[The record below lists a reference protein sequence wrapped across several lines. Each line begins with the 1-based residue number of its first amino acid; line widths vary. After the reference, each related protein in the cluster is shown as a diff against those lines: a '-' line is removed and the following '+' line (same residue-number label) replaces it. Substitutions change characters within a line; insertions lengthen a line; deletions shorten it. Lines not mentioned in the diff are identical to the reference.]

1 MERMEVIPTILD
13 SGDRR
18 EFETGAVRDMQS
30 GKGRC
35 DLMPLDQVAAIIS
48 GDADAEDGL
57 IANVFKYQQ
66 TGNVNCIML
75 AIYDFCIT
83 RNWTIPKAL
92 LELSKHFEQ
101 GAIKYGE
108 RNWEKGL
115 PEYCYIDS
123 AIRHYL
129 KWMDGQDDEPHDRAV
144 IWNLICLWWTHEN
157 ITTADKG
164 DET

>member
-1 MERMEVIPTILD
+1 MDGMEMTTRILD

-18 EFETGAVRDMQS
+18 EFETGAVRDMAE

-35 DLMPLDQVAAIIS
+35 DLMPLEQVAKLLDDDEIIKRIWIYQIGGDILYIKMAIRVFCTS
-48 GDADAEDGL
+48 LGL
-57 IANVFKYQQ
+57 SLPHA
-66 TGNVNCIML
+66 M
-75 AIYDFCIT
+75 
-83 RNWTIPKAL
+83 

-129 KWMDGQDDEPHDRAV
+129 KWLDNQNDEPHDRAV
-144 IWNLICLWWTHEN
+144 LWNLMCLWWTHEN

>member
-1 MERMEVIPTILD
+1 METATRILD

-18 EFETGAVRDMQS
+18 EFETGAVRDMAE

-35 DLMPLDQVAAIIS
+35 DLMPLEQVAKLLDDDGIIKRIWIYQSGGDIIYIKMAIR
-48 GDADAEDGL
+48 
-57 IANVFKYQQ
+57 
-66 TGNVNCIML
+66 M
-75 AIYDFCIT
+75 FCT
-83 RNWTIPKAL
+83 LLGWSLSHAM

-101 GAIKYGE
+101 GAVKYGE

-115 PEYCYIDS
+115 PESCYIDS

-144 IWNLICLWWTHEN
+144 LWNLICLWWTHEN
-157 ITTADKG
+157 VTTADKV

>member
-1 MERMEVIPTILD
+1 MEVTTRILD

-18 EFETGAVRDMQS
+18 EFETGAVRDMAE

-35 DLMPLDQVAAIIS
+35 DLMPLEQVATIIS
-48 GDADAEDGL
+48 GDADVEDEV
-57 IANVFKYQQ
+57 IANVFEYQQ
-66 TGNVNCIML
+66 TGDVNYIMQ
-75 AIYDFCIT
+75 AIYDFCDAC
-83 RNWTIPKAL
+83 NWTIPKAL

-144 IWNLICLWWTHEN
+144 LWNLICLWWTHEN

-164 DET
+164 DDI

>member
-1 MERMEVIPTILD
+1 MDGMEMTTRILD

-18 EFETGAVRDMQS
+18 EFETGAVRDMAE

-35 DLMPLDQVAAIIS
+35 DLMPLEQVAAIIS
-48 GDADAEDGL
+48 GDADAEDEL
-57 IANVFKYQQ
+57 IADIFEYQQ
-66 TGNVNCIML
+66 TGNVNYIMM
-75 AIYDFCIT
+75 AICDFCT
-83 RNWTIPKAL
+83 ARNWSLPHAM

-115 PEYCYIDS
+115 PESCYIDS

-144 IWNLICLWWTHEN
+144 LWNLICLWWTHEN
-157 ITTADKG
+157 ITDKG
-164 DET
+164 DGEE

>member
-1 MERMEVIPTILD
+1 MEILD
-13 SGDRR
+13 SGERR

-35 DLMPLDQVAAIIS
+35 DLMPLEQVATMIS
-48 GDADAEDGL
+48 GDADVEDEV
-57 IANVFKYQQ
+57 IANVFEYQQ
-66 TGNVNCIML
+66 TGDVNYIMQ
-75 AIYDFCIT
+75 AIYDFCIA

-101 GAIKYGE
+101 GVIKYGE

-157 ITTADKG
+157 ITDKG
-164 DET
+164 DGKE

>member
-1 MERMEVIPTILD
+1 MVYLTYPNKAEDRYGHSYADTVFTDGIPDILY
-13 SGDRR
+13 
-18 EFETGAVRDMQS
+18 EAKIGADYILKLYKAS
-30 GKGRC
+30 K
-35 DLMPLDQVAAIIS
+35 
-48 GDADAEDGL
+48 EDGL

-101 GAIKYGE
+101 GAVKYGE

>member
-1 MERMEVIPTILD
+1 MDGMEMTTRILD

-18 EFETGAVRDMQS
+18 EFETGAVRDMAE

-35 DLMPLDQVAAIIS
+35 DLMPLEQVAKLLEGDEVIKAIWI
-48 GDADAEDGL
+48 
-57 IANVFKYQQ
+57 YQI
-66 TGNVNCIML
+66 GKDMSYIKR
-75 AIYDFCIT
+75 AIRMFCT
-83 RNWTIPKAL
+83 SLGWSLPHAM

-115 PEYCYIDS
+115 PESCYIDS

>member
-1 MERMEVIPTILD
+1 MDGMEMTTRILD

-18 EFETGAVRDMQS
+18 EFETGAVRDMAE

-35 DLMPLDQVAAIIS
+35 DLMPLEQVAKLLEGDEVIKAIWIYQIG
-48 GDADAEDGL
+48 GDMSYIKRAVR
-57 IANVFKYQQ
+57 VFC
-66 TGNVNCIML
+66 TSLGWSLPHAM
-75 AIYDFCIT
+75 
-83 RNWTIPKAL
+83 

-108 RNWEKGL
+108 RNWQKGL
-115 PEYCYIDS
+115 PESCYIDS

-129 KWMDGQDDEPHDRAV
+129 KWMDNQTDEPHDRAV

>member
-1 MERMEVIPTILD
+1 MEMTTRILD

-18 EFETGAVRDMQS
+18 EFETGAVRDMAE

-35 DLMPLDQVAAIIS
+35 DLMPLEQVAKLLYDDEIIKHIWNYQLGGDILCIKMAIR
-48 GDADAEDGL
+48 
-57 IANVFKYQQ
+57 
-66 TGNVNCIML
+66 M
-75 AIYDFCIT
+75 FCT
-83 RNWTIPKAL
+83 SLEWSLPHAM

-101 GAIKYGE
+101 GAVKYGE
-108 RNWEKGL
+108 NNWQKGL
-115 PEYCYIDS
+115 PENCYIDS
-123 AIRHYL
+123 AVRHYL
-129 KWMDGQDDEPHDRAV
+129 KWLDGQDDEPHDRAV

>member
-1 MERMEVIPTILD
+1 MVGMEVNTILD

-18 EFETGAVRDMQS
+18 EFVTGAVRDMAE

-35 DLMPLDQVAAIIS
+35 DLMPLEQVAELLDDNIVIKPIWLYQVSRCASYITAAIR
-48 GDADAEDGL
+48 
-57 IANVFKYQQ
+57 N
-66 TGNVNCIML
+66 
-75 AIYDFCIT
+75 FCEECG
-83 RNWTIPKAL
+83 WTLPHAM

-101 GAIKYGE
+101 GALKYGE

-129 KWMDGQDDEPHDRAV
+129 KWMDGQTDEPHDRAV
-144 IWNLICLWWTHEN
+144 IWNLICLWWTHTN
-157 ITTADKG
+157 IDVSITNKG
-164 DET
+164 DGEE

>member
-1 MERMEVIPTILD
+1 MEMTTRILD

-18 EFETGAVRDMQS
+18 EFETGAVRDMAE

-35 DLMPLDQVAAIIS
+35 DLMPLEQVATMIG
-48 GDADAEDGL
+48 GDDDAVDEVID
-57 IANVFKYQQ
+57 NVYEYQQ
-66 TGNVNCIML
+66 TGDVHYILM
-75 AIYDFCIT
+75 AIYDFCNVC
-83 RNWTIPKAL
+83 NWTIPKAL

-129 KWMDGQDDEPHDRAV
+129 KWMDGRTDEPHDRAV
-144 IWNLICLWWTHEN
+144 LWNLICLWWTHEN
-157 ITTADKG
+157 ITDKG
-164 DET
+164 DGEE

>member
-1 MERMEVIPTILD
+1 MEITTRILD

-18 EFETGAVRDMQS
+18 EFETGAVRDMAE

-35 DLMPLDQVAAIIS
+35 DLMPLEQVAKLLDDDD
-48 GDADAEDGL
+48 DAVDEVID
-57 IANVFKYQQ
+57 NVYEYQQ
-66 TGNVNCIML
+66 TGDVHYILM
-75 AIYDFCIT
+75 AIYDFCNVC
-83 RNWTIPKAL
+83 NWTIPKAL

-115 PEYCYIDS
+115 PESCYIDS

-129 KWMDGQDDEPHDRAV
+129 KWMDGRTDEPHDRAV